1 MPLRPP
7 LILLL
12 FLLFSAC
19 TTVRETPPDASLR
32 NTRWVLRTL
41 AATPINTLESSQ
53 EIYLQLN
60 ATTNQLDG
68 YAGCN
73 RYFGRFEQP
82 TATTLRLLN
91 IGSTRMF
98 CEARQQLET
107 NYLKALQ
114 DASRFEIQGN
124 TLRLYAEKS
133 DEPLAVFEAVYLK

>member
-1 MPLRPP
+1 MPPRPL
-7 LILLL
+7 LILLP

-41 AATPINTLESSQ
+41 AATPITTLASSQ
-53 EIYLQLN
+53 EIYLQFN
-60 ATTNQLDG
+60 ATTNQIDG

-73 RYFGRFEQP
+73 RYFGRFELP
-82 TATTLRLLN
+82 TPTTLRLLS

-98 CEARQQLET
+98 CEARQQVEAD
-107 NYLKALQ
+107 YLAALH